1 MSVNDLL
8 QFRAVAVHNQGRIQ
22 DFFKKGVVSMRVQR
36 QTSQGQRNG
45 RGRVGEGLRVRVT
58 SEYVDFLFWIS
69 EEFEVLFISSLPRR
83 LHGDHCEIRES
94 LLSRCLQ
101 TLIRRRWMLEKS
113 SSSKS
118 PIASKRLFGSFS
130 SVDCLSA
137 FHLRTSFPFF
147 WGNEMSFSHYAFFFI
162 IQL

>member
-1 MSVNDLL
+1 
-8 QFRAVAVHNQGRIQ
+8 
-22 DFFKKGVVSMRVQR
+22 MRVQGKR
-36 QTSQGQRNG
+36 PRAKGMEE
-45 RGRVGEGLRVRVT
+45 VGEGLELGLRRNMQISV
-58 SEYVDFLFWIS
+58 LFWIS

-101 TLIRRRWMLEKS
+101 TLTRRRWMLEKS

-130 SVDCLSA
+130 SVDCQSA
-137 FHLRTSFPFF
+137 FHLRTSFPFL

>member
-1 MSVNDLL
+1 
-8 QFRAVAVHNQGRIQ
+8 
-22 DFFKKGVVSMRVQR
+22 MRVQR

-118 PIASKRLFGSFS
+118 PIASKRLFGGFS
-130 SVDCLSA
+130 SVDC
-137 FHLRTSFPFF
+137 
-147 WGNEMSFSHYAFFFI
+147 
-162 IQL
+162 